1 MVNIVVPI
9 SAADA
14 QGVITLARHAQAAGA
29 DLVEIRL
36 DSCVANGADPKTI
49 IAVIPQLV
57 LPAILTIRHTSE
69 NGDHAI
75 KDEDRVNYYSEAMR
89 LGVTWIDCELAQ
101 WSILHKL
108 GLKRSGKTKLIL
120 SYHDFDGMGNDV
132 PGRIAAMRVA
142 GADIAKIAVRAGDAS
157 DLEVIRLLYADA
169 TGPLVAIAMGEHGL
183 PTRLLAGAWG
193 AALTFARLDGDVGSA
208 PGQPTVGELL
218 RTYRVTKQNAQ
229 TRIYG
234 VIGSP
239 VSHSLSPIIHNTAF
253 AHHQLNAVYVPFRV
267 EDPIA
272 FWRACGSWIDG
283 LSITIPH
290 KPSLIGQMHTI
301 EDLARRIGAINTVY
315 RDRDLRPVGANT
327 DAYAVIHCLEEQ
339 LGELRNRHVLV
350 LGAGGVARAIG
361 VALSDRGARV
371 TIVNRTADKAQE
383 LAQEV
388 GATFMTME
396 QALTTSYDV
405 LINGT
410 AAGMGKPDETPWPA
424 ECHREGSVVFDTVY
438 HPLETKL
445 LRDAQRA
452 GARTV
457 SGLEMLVRQAL
468 GQYQRWTGREA
479 PQHLMYRACLDRIGA
494 TQS

>member
-1 MVNIVVPI
+1 MVNLVVPI

-14 QGVITLARHAQAAGA
+14 LGVMTLAHHAQAAGA

-36 DSCVANGADPKTI
+36 DSCAAQGADPRAI
-49 IAVIPQLV
+49 VAVIPQLA
-57 LPAILTIRHTSE
+57 LPAILTIRHGSE
-69 NGDHAI
+69 NGEYSIHD
-75 KDEDRVNYYSEAMR
+75 DERVRHYAEAMR
-89 LGVTWIDCELAQ
+89 LGVAWIDCELAQ
-101 WSILHKL
+101 WPVLQSL
-108 GLKRSGKTKLIL
+108 GLQRHGQTKLIL
-120 SYHDFDGMGNDV
+120 SYHDFDGMGNDL
-132 PGRIAAMRVA
+132 PGRIAAMRSA
-142 GADIAKIAVRAGDAS
+142 GADIAKIAVRAGDAA
-157 DLEVIRLLYADA
+157 DLAVIRALYADA

-183 PTRLLAGAWG
+183 PTRLLAGVWG

-218 RTYRVTKQNAQ
+218 KIYRIKKQNAQ

-253 AHHQLNAVYVPFRV
+253 AHHQINAIYVPFRV
-267 EDPIA
+267 EDSVA

-290 KPSLIGQMHTI
+290 KQALIGQMYAI
-301 EDLARRIGAINTVY
+301 EDLARRIGAMNTVY

-327 DAYAVIHCLEEQ
+327 DALAVIHCLEEQ
-339 LGELRNRHVLV
+339 LGELHNRQVLV

-371 TIVNRTADKAQE
+371 IIVNRTADKAQE
-383 LAQEV
+383 LAHEV

-396 QALTTSYDV
+396 QALTTTYDV

-410 AAGMGKPDETPWPA
+410 SAGMGKPDETPWPA
-424 ECHREGSVVFDTVY
+424 EHHREGSVVFDTVY

-479 PQHLMYRACLDRIGA
+479 PQHMMYRACLDRIGA